1 MGVNMK
7 KLIYGAL
14 FGLILTVVMLT
25 VGANTNSAPVLTYV
39 YSNSMEPLIK
49 VNDAFIVLPAKQLEV
64 SDIITFRPI
73 ALKAAYITHRIVA
86 IGQNGF
92 ITKGDNSPYQ
102 DQEGIEPEVTADRIV
117 GKVLTMNGQPLV
129 FPGLGKFSASIKK
142 HLGSYTRYFAVVFL
156 VLGVWSAAKENH
168 IIHKRKPR
176 HRLRLYHIYRWATV
190 IAVSLV
196 VISIYL
202 GSRVVRI
209 SYFVSEYPN
218 KQGNQI
224 EVRQP
229 GQVNVEVWNNGI
241 IPVWTIYQGIEPLSI
256 HEAKDFLWLRSKA
269 TIKVDVHPQ
278 YSTGNHNGYIQMY
291 HYPTLLP
298 RALINYLHQLHPF
311 FAIIATGIVTGFY
324 FALLFK
330 LLNYIHGLEGWIPMK
345 AIKDKI
351 ASRRLKR
358 MKANFFSRKRGR
370 Y

>member
-1 MGVNMK
+1 MEISMK

-14 FGLILTVVMLT
+14 FGLLLTVVVLT

-49 VNDAFIVLPAKQLEV
+49 VNDAFIVLPAKQLKV
-64 SDIITFRPI
+64 GDIITFRPV

-102 DQEGIEPEVTADRIV
+102 DQEGSEPEVSSDRIV

-129 FPGLGKFSASIKK
+129 LPGLGKFSASIKE
-142 HLGSYTRYFAVVFL
+142 HLGSYTRYLAVIFL
-156 VLGVWSAAKENH
+156 VLGVWSATKENR
-168 IIHKRKPR
+168 ITHKRKPR
-176 HRLRLYHIYRWATV
+176 RRLRLYHIYRWATV
-190 IAVSLV
+190 VAVSLV
-196 VISIYL
+196 VVSIYL
-202 GSRVVRI
+202 GSRVVKI

-224 EVRQP
+224 EIRQP
-229 GQVNVEVWNNGI
+229 GQLNVEVYNNGI
-241 IPVWTIYQGIEPLSI
+241 IPVWTIYQGIDPLSI

-269 TIKVDVHPQ
+269 TIIVGVQPQ

-291 HYPTLLP
+291 HYPTILP
-298 RALINYLHQLHPF
+298 RICISYLHQLHPF
-311 FAIIATGIVTGFY
+311 LAIIATGIATGFY

-330 LLNYIHGLEGWIPMK
+330 LLNYIHGLEGWIPIK
-345 AIKDKI
+345 AISDKI

-358 MKANFFSRKRGR
+358 VKAKFFSRKRGR
-370 Y
+370 